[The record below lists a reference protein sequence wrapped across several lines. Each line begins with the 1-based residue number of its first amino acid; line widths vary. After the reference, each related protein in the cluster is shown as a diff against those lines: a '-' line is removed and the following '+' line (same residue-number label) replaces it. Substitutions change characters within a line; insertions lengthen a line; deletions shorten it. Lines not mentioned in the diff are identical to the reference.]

1 MQILEHLKIPVT
13 RFTHLYETD
22 SSYFVLGNNYYS
34 VNDLGAKDT
43 EAAPREDKLLEVYK
57 MFDIKTPPRNESTG
71 ALLNPFGICL
81 DILDAKVDLEE
92 ICRNDRSTAAFLS
105 EELYRRNLDQN
116 LLKLWAVLDLQRP
129 FTGHSILEF
138 ILDSNQKEM
147 EKAKQSH
154 SHYVEIV
161 NGSSVLPDRI
171 LEKLQTFEDF
181 EYLMETEVSI
191 LKQDEKR
198 GKVEVLMK
206 TRKQKKS
213 KIISDFSIIATT
225 ARAVRL
231 MKFQPP
237 LSYSKKTA
245 LASLFYFGSGMIS
258 ILGETVNYYLGLC
271 CIRGNR
277 SFPRLKASLS
287 ENIPCVLPSILG

>member
-1 MQILEHLKIPVT
+1 MT

-22 SSYFVLGNNYYS
+22 CSYFVLGNKYYS
-34 VNDLGAKDT
+34 VGDLGAKDT
-43 EAAPREDKLLEVYK
+43 DAPPNEEKLLEVYQ

-81 DILDAKVDLEE
+81 EILDTKLDLQE

-105 EELYRRNLDQN
+105 KELYKRNLDQN
-116 LLKLWAVLDLQRP
+116 LLKLWSVLDLQRP

-138 ILDSNQKEM
+138 ILDSNQKEI
-147 EKAKQSH
+147 EKAKQTH

-161 NGSSVLPDRI
+161 NGSSVLPETI
-171 LEKLQTFEDF
+171 LEKLKTFEDF
-181 EYLMETEVSI
+181 EYLMETEVTG
-191 LKQDEKR
+191 LKQDGKL

-206 TRKQKKS
+206 NEKQNKKS

-231 MKFQPP
+231 MNFNPP

-245 LASLFYFGSGMIS
+245 LDSLFYFGSGRFS
-258 ILGETVNYYLGLC
+258 IWMKVQSKYQIYIFLSSRRKTK
-271 CIRGNR
+271 R
-277 SFPRLKASLS
+277 SDVFFESSLTASQLVP
-287 ENIPCVLPSILG
+287 IAR